1 MHITMNLVA
10 RLAHMVLELGI
21 NVGAHIAM
29 SLFVRLAQVLVDMRM
44 NIDYGSEAS
53 SNNEY
58 GSSHIGSIDA
68 TGNTSGQ

>member
-10 RLAHMVLELGI
+10 RLAL
-21 NVGAHIAM
+21 GAHIAM

-44 NIDYGSEAS
+44 NIDYGSKAS
-53 SNNEY
+53 SNKEY

-68 TGNTSGQ
+68 TGNTSGH